1 MEAVGQC
8 HNHSTTNIV
17 ARDRLNVEELVYT
30 PLFFSNV
37 SHILGKVLTKPA
49 EHLHCTRHVTQRYN
63 GSLAVV
69 NFADKLLRG
78 GDELGKDSYKLLEW
92 IIFRILMLHLLHELL
107 HLLRVEAWPTSL
119 APRTLG
125 ALLQI
130 QDGDEI
136 IRSLSPHTR
145 VSSAVHCLRHESAN
159 TFHLLLLGI
168 ALCTGLADL
177 CVGLLLLGLF
187 FLLFCAQVD
196 RELALENCR
205 YVQGFSFSGESTK
218 IEDVVNHRLG
228 ERMHAIDEVLERV
241 ADSGADIL
249 SASLKSIECQSCH
262 GLLFKR
268 LLGLQTVWV
277 ASSNNLHR
285 RRQEASLHRSVADD
299 LFEQTHAVARV
310 DFVEEDYDA
319 LLLR

>member
-1 MEAVGQC
+1 M
-8 HNHSTTNIV
+8 
-17 ARDRLNVEELVYT
+17 
-30 PLFFSNV
+30 
-37 SHILGKVLTKPA
+37 
-49 EHLHCTRHVTQRYN
+49 CTRMK
-63 GSLAVV
+63 LAC
-69 NFADKLLRG
+69 
-78 GDELGKDSYKLLEW
+78 LEW

-177 CVGLLLLGLF
+177 RIQRLGQIREERFQEVRRPHLCVGLLLLGLF

-205 YVQGFSFSGESTK
+205 YVQGFSFSGESTCV
-218 IEDVVNHRLG
+218 EQ
-228 ERMHAIDEVLERV
+228 DEQQLVSLFSGFEIPKSKTWSTI
-241 ADSGADIL
+241 DSG
-249 SASLKSIECQSCH
+249 SGCT
-262 GLLFKR
+262 R
-268 LLGLQTVWV
+268 
-277 ASSNNLHR
+277 
-285 RRQEASLHRSVADD
+285 
-299 LFEQTHAVARV
+299 
-310 DFVEEDYDA
+310 
-319 LLLR
+319 